1 MVDDAETL
9 DVKAKGAKAFED
21 TEKVTKVGYN
31 YEYIFQRKR
40 ESGGAIIGDELEEQV
55 VHDDTDVDLV
65 KVTRK
70 LQIDKERDE
79 VFSEK
84 LGKKF
89 SKFNDLK
96 TLLEDC

>member
-1 MVDDAETL
+1 M
-9 DVKAKGAKAFED
+9 
-21 TEKVTKVGYN
+21 
-31 YEYIFQRKR
+31 
-40 ESGGAIIGDELEEQV
+40 
-55 VHDDTDVDLV
+55 

-84 LGKKF
+84 LGEKF

-96 TLLEDC
+96 TLLEDCNLISDPILEEAREFDLKTNKYFVPVENLDYS

>member
-1 MVDDAETL
+1 M
-9 DVKAKGAKAFED
+9 
-21 TEKVTKVGYN
+21 
-31 YEYIFQRKR
+31 
-40 ESGGAIIGDELEEQV
+40 
-55 VHDDTDVDLV
+55 HDDTDVDLV